1 VLVLGLVGLV
11 GMLAVMHAERGRT
24 FDPLIPLGLVVP
36 LALIG
41 GFVAFYLR
49 EQKLNPGLEG
59 GDEDDR
65 KRLMGGAVLK
75 YGCLLFAV
83 VTVATTVIGLLQ
95 YVLVD
100 RR

>member
-1 VLVLGLVGLV
+1 
-11 GMLAVMHAERGRT
+11 
-24 FDPLIPLGLVVP
+24 VVP

-49 EQKLNPGLEG
+49 EQKLNPELDG
-59 GDEDDR
+59 GDEYDN

-75 YGCLLFAV
+75 YGCLLFV
-83 VTVATTVIGLLQ
+83 MVTVATTVIGSLQ
-95 YVLVD
+95 YLLVD